1 MDQGII
7 VLIVLSLCFALKKAE
22 YVRSKYIPLIALI
35 LGVGGGLISLAMG
48 NGDMTMLQA
57 IILGLAPV
65 GLHQVWSRSIIGK

>member
-7 VLIVLSLCFALKKAE
+7 VLIVLAFCFALKKAE
-22 YVRSKYIPLIALI
+22 YIRSKYIPLIALV

-48 NGDMTMLQA
+48 NGNMTMLQA

-65 GLHQVWSRSIIGK
+65 GLHQVWTRTVMGK